1 MPHVHHNSSS
11 LARKDEYLAYTPSPP
26 YEEDTKEQSSP
37 EVVETSENLHY
48 GTEELLDALPKV
60 WSRSLIYVFVG
71 FLAVGL
77 PWSMVSTVDETGSAR
92 GRIEP
97 LGSIRKL
104 DSIAG
109 GSVTAVKVKE
119 GDKVRAGQILLQLDN
134 DTVKPELERTKEK
147 LAGLKNQ
154 VSQLELLKKQIELT
168 ASTQE
173 QQNQSQALE
182 KTAQV
187 NQAIQDLNAKQSTYK
202 LQNLEKQ
209 SLVNQAKQQIQTLED
224 ERRSAAV
231 SLGIDRKQVERYSK
245 LLQDGAVSAAQID
258 RLRKQRQESKRAYE
272 KTESDIKQAQFRL
285 AEETN
290 RYQTTMNQLQSDIEQ
305 AKLRLSEQHSSYQS
319 AVNAGKLTLLKT
331 QEQLKDLQRQ
341 INSTKSEIAQTK
353 SEITSLNI
361 QMQQRIVRSPID
373 GIVFELPVSKPGE
386 VLQPGQRIARIAPKD
401 SGFILKAQMP
411 VKETGL
417 LKTGMPVKVK
427 FDAYPFQEYGV
438 LPGKVSWISPD
449 SKVESATPGSPET
462 YELRIALDKPYIENG
477 DRRIP
482 LTPGQTAQAEVIV
495 RQRRLI
501 DFLLDPFKK
510 LQKGGLEV

>member
-1 MPHVHHNSSS
+1 MPNTQ
-11 LARKDEYLAYTPSPP
+11 RKDEYLAYTPP
-26 YEEDTKEQSSP
+26 YHEEDTKEQLSP
-37 EVVETSENLHY
+37 EITDKSENLHY
-48 GTEELLDALPKV
+48 GTEELLDALPRV
-60 WSRSLIYVFVG
+60 WSRSLVYVFVG
-71 FLAVGL
+71 FLAVGI
-77 PWSMVSTVDETGSAR
+77 PWSMVATVDETGSAR

-109 GSVTAVKVKE
+109 GNVAAVKVKE
-119 GDKVRAGQILLQLDN
+119 GDKVKAGQIILKLDN

-147 LAGLKNQ
+147 LKGLENQ

-173 QQNQSQALE
+173 QQNRSQAEE
-182 KTAQV
+182 KKAQV
-187 NQAIQDLNAKQSTYK
+187 NQAIQNLNAKQSTYN

-209 SLVNQAKQQIQTLED
+209 ALVNQAKQQIETTLNEQK
-224 ERRSAAV
+224 SAQAR
-231 SLGIDRKQVERYSK
+231 LDIDKSQVERFSK
-245 LLQDGAVSAAQID
+245 LLKDGAVSASQID
-258 RLRKQRQESKRAYE
+258 NLRKEQQESKRFYQ
-272 KTESDIKQAQFRL
+272 KTESDIKQAQLRL

-305 AKLRLSEQHSSYQS
+305 AKLQLAEQNSSYQS
-319 AVNAGKLTLLKT
+319 AVNAGKLALLKT
-331 QEQLKDLQRQ
+331 SEQIKDLQRQ
-341 INSTKSEIAQTK
+341 INLNKSEIAQTR
-353 SEITSLNI
+353 SQISSLNI
-361 QMQQRIVRSPID
+361 QIKQRTVRSPID
-373 GIVFELPVSKPGE
+373 GIVFELPVTKPGE

-401 SGFILKAQMP
+401 SGFILKATMP
-411 VKETGL
+411 VKETGF

-438 LPGKVSWISPD
+438 LPGKVTWISPD
-449 SKVESATPGSPET
+449 SKVESTTPGSAET

-477 DRRIP
+477 DRRIL